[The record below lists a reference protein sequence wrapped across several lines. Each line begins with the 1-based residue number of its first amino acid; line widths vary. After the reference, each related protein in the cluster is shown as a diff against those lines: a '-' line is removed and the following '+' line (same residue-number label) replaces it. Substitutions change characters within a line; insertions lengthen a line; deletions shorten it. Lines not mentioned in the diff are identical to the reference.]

1 MSDFYQL
8 LNYCEHEVVTMDAT
22 IITETFC
29 NILKMKP
36 RWRIAVEDLH
46 TLQRSTVGSKTNSR
60 AKNASEVHKKM
71 TLNLRS
77 AQFGPA
83 QALDSHTRSD

>member
-1 MSDFYQL
+1 MCDFYE

-36 RWRIAVEDLH
+36 R
-46 TLQRSTVGSKTNSR
+46 
-60 AKNASEVHKKM
+60 
-71 TLNLRS
+71 
-77 AQFGPA
+77 
-83 QALDSHTRSD
+83 